1 MATHD
6 VAQPPKRWRW
16 ESLTGG
22 GAILQEDSYRRL
34 WLGRLFSHTPLNAVL
49 YTMLVL
55 AVGQGSGQS
64 IKSALFIV
72 AYLLPTATLGTVSG
86 VLVDRLPKNIVL
98 AAINIARAS
107 LMLFLIMGSVDLWT
121 VYLIA
126 LLLAMTSQFAA
137 PAEAAALPMVVRS
150 DQLTTANSTNNFGG
164 LISQIIGFA
173 VLPAFF
179 LNTIGPKPLFVL
191 AGILFGISAI
201 FFFSI
206 HALGSRHVNLDEMV
220 DAVQGVRH
228 QFAEGWQTLSRDV
241 SAYMSVII
249 VVLAST
255 ASLVAVTL
263 MPQFTSTVLNIEVQN
278 SIFVFLPAAAGV
290 VVGLRL
296 VHLLERRVSRNWVIG
311 AGFCL
316 LAASFLGLAMTVPL
330 ANMLQGF
337 NPLGLSDP
345 GPVDET
351 TARIFVT
358 VWFSTVAAFSYSV
371 VGVSSRA
378 LVNER
383 MPVEMQGR
391 IFAAQVVLTN
401 LASVPP
407 ILFAG
412 VISEVAGVPA
422 VMILTVFILVGTAGW
437 ALAQAMSREQARAN
451 AA

>member
-1 MATHD
+1 
-6 VAQPPKRWRW
+6 
-16 ESLTGG
+16 
-22 GAILQEDSYRRL
+22 
-34 WLGRLFSHTPLNAVL
+34 
-49 YTMLVL
+49 
-55 AVGQGSGQS
+55 
-64 IKSALFIV
+64 
-72 AYLLPTATLGTVSG
+72 
-86 VLVDRLPKNIVL
+86 
-98 AAINIARAS
+98 
-107 LMLFLIMGSVDLWT
+107 
-121 VYLIA
+121 
-126 LLLAMTSQFAA
+126 
-137 PAEAAALPMVVRS
+137 
-150 DQLTTANSTNNFGG
+150 
-164 LISQIIGFA
+164 
-173 VLPAFF
+173 
-179 LNTIGPKPLFVL
+179 
-191 AGILFGISAI
+191 
-201 FFFSI
+201 
-206 HALGSRHVNLDEMV
+206 
-220 DAVQGVRH
+220 
-228 QFAEGWQTLSRDV
+228 
-241 SAYMSVII
+241 
-249 VVLAST
+249 
-255 ASLVAVTL
+255 
-263 MPQFTSTVLNIEVQN
+263 
-278 SIFVFLPAAAGV
+278 